1 MNSNDNFYQ
10 SGEFYTNNPDDE
22 LIDNNNKMND
32 MNNKE
37 EESNNKKKDKL
48 FFDDD
53 IGIETKKVND
63 NPFLSQN
70 EEILENNNYD
80 NNNKEEQN
88 NFNNNKQIENE
99 KNNKNEIIIE
109 ENKIEEKKEKKKKK
123 KKKEI
128 QIEKIQENPNEE
140 EGLKNLLEG
149 PKNNEDEDININ
161 PRPNIKKLI
170 LAILFGQLL
179 SLLSV
184 GNGYFVEEIQKQK
197 ELQIPLLLNSTYYL
211 ILFFIYFFISKLK
224 VKKPKLIYIILSIC
238 DTQANY
244 INIFIFSKIEFKY
257 PYIINILSNIWTVL
271 FTLILLRQYKYLIN
285 HKIGL
290 ILCFVGVFS
299 AFLGSFNDIDKF
311 VSMFSSFND
320 DILGIL
326 LCLLVSLLYGLNA
339 VLIEKFI
346 SEENDEIKSYCT
358 WLGIFGFAISIIESL
373 IPISDD
379 GFEFQILFDTKAHMV
394 DIVVIIFWI
403 LSSICLAAMTSLS
416 PFYIQKFG
424 ATMFNISLVFT
435 VLWAY
440 IIDSI
445 FINKKYEFYWLNIFY
460 FIGFIII
467 IIGTVIFMRK
477 ERIKRNEYNYA

>member
-53 IGIETKKVND
+53 SGIETKKVND

-149 PKNNEDEDININ
+149 PENNEDEDININ
-161 PRPNIKKLI
+161 PRSNIKKLI

-211 ILFFIYFFISKLK
+211 ILF
-224 VKKPKLIYIILSIC
+224 LS
-238 DTQANY
+238 
-244 INIFIFSKIEFKY
+244 F
-257 PYIINILSNIWTVL
+257 
-271 FTLILLRQYKYLIN
+271 
-285 HKIGL
+285 
-290 ILCFVGVFS
+290 
-299 AFLGSFNDIDKF
+299 
-311 VSMFSSFND
+311 FSSTNS
-320 DILGIL
+320 
-326 LCLLVSLLYGLNA
+326 V
-339 VLIEKFI
+339 IE
-346 SEENDEIKSYCT
+346 
-358 WLGIFGFAISIIESL
+358 A
-373 IPISDD
+373 
-379 GFEFQILFDTKAHMV
+379 
-394 DIVVIIFWI
+394 
-403 LSSICLAAMTSLS
+403 
-416 PFYIQKFG
+416 
-424 ATMFNISLVFT
+424 
-435 VLWAY
+435 
-440 IIDSI
+440 
-445 FINKKYEFYWLNIFY
+445 
-460 FIGFIII
+460 
-467 IIGTVIFMRK
+467 
-477 ERIKRNEYNYA
+477 